1 MSEIAN
7 MEGSK
12 ALARTLARKVQE
24 YFRDPKH
31 REEYEEWK
39 KERLKNGES
48 STM

>member
-1 MSEIAN
+1 MSSFEN
-7 MEGSK
+7 TEQLK